1 MSNLS
6 VCSEQRFVETFLKS
20 SVLQTVEFSNYD
32 DPRQVFTEQIFQSKQ
47 LCIPALLKTIHMI
60 DPIAAGE
67 LLTDQMKYS
76 VEDLKKL
83 TWNAISN
90 EVLYL

>member
-1 MSNLS
+1 M
-6 VCSEQRFVETFLKS
+6 ETFLKS
-20 SVLQTVEFSNYD
+20 SVLQPVEFSNYD